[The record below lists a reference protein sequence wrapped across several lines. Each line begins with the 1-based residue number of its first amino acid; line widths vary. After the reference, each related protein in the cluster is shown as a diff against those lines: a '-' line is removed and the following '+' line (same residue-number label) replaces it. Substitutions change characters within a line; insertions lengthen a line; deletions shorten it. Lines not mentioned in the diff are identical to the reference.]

1 MREILFRAKR
11 VKNNQWVEG
20 SYHKHET
27 RQVCPYGDKLS
38 PDEIKHL
45 IIRDT
50 FADWNMPRE
59 IEATEVLP
67 DTIGQY
73 TGLTDKNGK
82 RIFDGDIIEYFG
94 EQYQVIWKND
104 EATFS
109 IALGNNEY
117 CYFDDLDSNLS
128 AVIGNVYDNP
138 EMQLEKE
145 H

>member
-1 MREILFRAKR
+1 MREILFRGKR
-11 VKNNQWVEG
+11 ESNGEWVEG
-20 SYHKHET
+20 YLYPST
-27 RQVCPYGDKLS
+27 GRDKG
-38 PDEIKHL
+38 KWL
-45 IIRDT
+45 ITVVSLDLNTSNTYAI
-50 FADWNMPRE
+50 
-59 IEATEVLP
+59 IP
-67 DTIGQY
+67 DTVGEF
-73 TGLTDKNGK
+73 TGLFDRYGNG
-82 RIFDGDIIEYFG
+82 IFEGDIIEYFG

>member
-1 MREILFRAKR
+1 MREILFRGKR
-11 VKNNQWVEG
+11 ESNGEWVEG
-20 SYHKHET
+20 YLYPST
-27 RQVCPYGDKLS
+27 GRDKG
-38 PDEIKHL
+38 KWL
-45 IIRDT
+45 ITVVSLDLNTSNTYAI
-50 FADWNMPRE
+50 
-59 IEATEVLP
+59 IP
-67 DTIGQY
+67 DTVGEF
-73 TGLTDKNGK
+73 TGLFDRYGNG
-82 RIFDGDIIEYFG
+82 IFEGDIIEYFG
-94 EQYQVIWKND
+94 EQFQVIWNKD